1 MIYQYKVNANKHV
14 GIRLDKYISLNL
26 SHLSRSKIKF
36 LINEGYKVVLFEQ
49 GEQLF
54 SNLKR
59 RNIDSAMMRFP
70 AESHELSRSGQPV
83 HRRQRFEAIINWHKK
98 HLL

>member
-1 MIYQYKVNANKHV
+1 MCIRDSLYRKKSPITYANN
-14 GIRLDKYISLNL
+14 IIAPT
-26 SHLSRSKIKF
+26 
-36 LINEGYKVVLFEQ
+36 LIIHSENDYRCPIEQ

-59 RNIDSAMMRFP
+59 RGVESAMMRFP

-83 HRRQRFEAIINWHKK
+83 HRKQRFEAIINWHKK
-98 HLL
+98 HLT